1 MVRLVNKEYLVDLV
15 EQYYKEQ
22 KRNCSF
28 CSDSNC
34 IFCKNSKILEGE
46 LKKKNLI
53 LLILMLLFGK
63 FCTTKMIQ
71 IFWILFQNIKMNS
84 IVEVK

>member
-22 KRNCSF
+22 KRNCFF

-34 IFCKNSKILEGE
+34 IFCKNSKILEEE
-46 LKKKNLI
+46 LKKTI
-53 LLILMLLFGK
+53 
-63 FCTTKMIQ
+63 
-71 IFWILFQNIKMNS
+71 
-84 IVEVK
+84 

>member
-34 IFCKNSKILEGE
+34 IFCKNSKILEEE
-46 LKKKNLI
+46 LKTFNSDVVVWKILYYKNDSNI
-53 LLILMLLFGK
+53 LNTFP
-63 FCTTKMIQ
+63 
-71 IFWILFQNIKMNS
+71 
-84 IVEVK
+84 EH